1 MPLFAYRIIDSNGKE
16 KKGMIECPNRNAVK
30 SKFLAEGYYITD
42 IKEQS
47 GGQSFSFDAL
57 KSLFPFSS
65 RKVPLDEVAS
75 MTRLLATLQKAK
87 IPLVEAIDAVAQQ
100 QENQTLQEALIIIKG
115 KMNEGYSFSKSAR
128 DFPNIF
134 DDLYCNMIAA
144 GEESGATDK
153 VLMRLS
159 GFMESQVDLRNK
171 VKSAM
176 TYPVILMFVAVI
188 VVGVLFT
195 VVIPK
200 IAKMFE
206 DIDMALPFQTQVLIW
221 LSGFIG
227 DWWWLIALI
236 LVAFL
241 IGFRKYISSGN
252 GEKWW
257 SRVKINMPIFGRVNR
272 MVAVSRFAKTLS
284 TLLHSGVPILNAMD
298 IVKKIIDNK
307 VLENAVATA
316 RENIKEGESIA
327 VPLKRSGEFPP
338 IVIQMI
344 SIGEQSGELEEML
357 DTLAD
362 SYEKEVSY
370 TMERLT
376 AMLEPI
382 MIVLLAVGIGFI
394 VFAVVMPILKINDA
408 VG

>member
-1 MPLFAYRIIDSNGKE
+1 MPLFSYKIIDATGKE
-16 KKGMIECPNRNAVK
+16 KKGNIECANRNAVK
-30 SKFLAEGYYITD
+30 SKFLAEGYYITE
-42 IKEQS
+42 IKERS
-47 GGQSFSFDAL
+47 KSEVLSLDVIKGLFSL
-57 KSLFPFSS
+57 KG

-100 QENQTLQEALIIIKG
+100 QENEVLREALIIIKG
-115 KMNEGYSFSKSAR
+115 KMNEGYSFSRSAR

-134 DDLYCNMIAA
+134 DDLFCNMIAA
-144 GEESGATDK
+144 GEESGATDR
-153 VLMRLS
+153 VLSRLA
-159 GFMESQVDLRNK
+159 GFMESQVDLRNR

-176 TYPVILMFVAVI
+176 TYPVILMFVAVL

-200 IAKMFE
+200 LSKMFE
-206 DIDMALPFQTQVLIW
+206 DIDMALPFQTKVLIW
-221 LSGFIG
+221 LSGFVG
-227 DWWWLIALI
+227 NWWWLIAL
-236 LVAFL
+236 LLF
-241 IGFRKYISSGN
+241 IGFILFKRHISTEK
-252 GEKWW
+252 GEMWW
-257 SRVKINMPIFGRVNR
+257 SRALITMPVFGRVNR

-284 TLLHSGVPILNAMD
+284 TLLHAGVPILNALD
-298 IVKKIIDNK
+298 IVKKVIDNK
-307 VLENAVATA
+307 VLEKAVEMA

-344 SIGEQSGELEEML
+344 SIGEQSGDLEEML
-357 DTLAD
+357 ETLAD
-362 SYEKEVSY
+362 SYEKEVRY
-370 TMERLT
+370 TMDRLT
-376 AMLEPI
+376 SMLEPV
-382 MIVLLAVGIGFI
+382 MIVALAVVIGFI

>member
-1 MPLFAYRIIDSNGKE
+1 MPLFAYKIIDSNGKE
-16 KKGMIECPNRNAVK
+16 KKGTIECANRNAVK
-30 SKFLAEGYYITD
+30 SKFLAEGYYITE
-42 IKEQS
+42 IKEQLVS
-47 GGQSFSFDAL
+47 QSFSFDAI
-57 KSLFPFSS
+57 KALFPFGGN
-65 RKVPLDEVAS
+65 KVPLDEVAS

-100 QENQTLQEALIIIKG
+100 QEDKTMKEALIIIKG
-115 KMNEGYSFSKSAR
+115 KMNEGYSFSRCAR

-134 DDLYCNMIAA
+134 DDLYCNMLSA

-153 VLMRLS
+153 VLTRLA

-171 VKSAM
+171 VKTAM
-176 TYPVILMFVAVI
+176 TYPVILMFVAI
-188 VVGVLFT
+188 LVVGVLFT

-200 IAKMFE
+200 LAKMFE
-206 DIDMALPFQTQVLIW
+206 DIDMALPFQTKVLIW

-227 DWWWLIALI
+227 NWWWLILI
-236 LVAFL
+236 LMIAGAIMFK
-241 IGFRKYISSGN
+241 KYISTEK
-252 GEKWW
+252 GEYWW
-257 SRVKINMPIFGRVNR
+257 SKMLINMPVFGRVNR

-307 VLENAVATA
+307 VLEKAVATA

-327 VPLKRSGEFPP
+327 IPLKRSGEFPP

-344 SIGEQSGELEEML
+344 SIGEQSGDLEEML

-362 SYEKEVSY
+362 SYEKEVRY
-370 TMERLT
+370 TMDRLT
-376 AMLEPI
+376 SMLEPI
-382 MIVLLAVGIGFI
+382 MIVVLAVVIGFI

>member
-1 MPLFAYRIIDSNGKE
+1 MPLFAYKIIDSSGKE
-16 KKGMIECPNRNAVK
+16 KKGNIECPNRNAVK
-30 SKFLAEGYYITD
+30 SKFLSEGYYITE
-42 IKEQS
+42 IREQS
-47 GGQSFSFDAL
+47 SAQSFSFDSL
-57 KSLFPFSS
+57 KSILSFG
-65 RKVPLDEVAS
+65 RKKVPLDEVAS

-87 IPLVEAIDAVAQQ
+87 IPLVESIDAVAQQ
-100 QENQTLQEALIIIKG
+100 QENQMLKEALIIIKG
-115 KMNEGYSFSKSAR
+115 KMNEGYSFSRSAR

-134 DDLYCNMIAA
+134 DDLYCNMLTA
-144 GEESGATDK
+144 GEESGATDR
-153 VLMRLS
+153 VLLRLA

-176 TYPVILMFVAVI
+176 TYPVILMFVAII

-200 IAKMFE
+200 LAKMFE
-206 DIDMALPFQTQVLIW
+206 DVNMSLPLQTEILIW

-227 DWWWLIALI
+227 SWWWLIAI
-236 LVAFL
+236 VIITAFVL
-241 IGFRKYISSGN
+241 FRRHIAT
-252 GEKWW
+252 EKGAFWW
-257 SRVKINMPIFGRVNR
+257 SGFLINMPLFGRVNR

-307 VLENAVATA
+307 VLEKAVATA

-344 SIGEQSGELEEML
+344 SIGEQSGDLEEML

-362 SYEKEVSY
+362 SYEKEVRY
-370 TMERLT
+370 TMDRLT
-376 AMLEPI
+376 SMLEPI
-382 MIVLLAVGIGFI
+382 MIVALSVVIGFI

>member
-1 MPLFAYRIIDSNGKE
+1 MPLFAYKIVDSSGKE
-16 KKGMIECPNRNAVK
+16 KRGVIESPNRNTVK
-30 SKFLAEGYYITD
+30 AKFLAEGYYVTE

-47 GGQSFSFDAL
+47 ANQSFSFSSVI
-57 KSLFPFSS
+57 SLLTL
-65 RKVPLDEVAS
+65 RGKKVPLDEVAS

-87 IPLVEAIDAVAQQ
+87 IPLVESIDAVAQQ
-100 QENQTLQEALIIIKG
+100 QENQILKEALIIIKG
-115 KMNEGYSFSKSAR
+115 KMNEGYSFSRSAR

-134 DDLYCNMIAA
+134 DDLYCNMLAA
-144 GEESGATDK
+144 GEESGATDR
-153 VLMRLS
+153 VLLRLA

-200 IAKMFE
+200 LAKMFE
-206 DIDMALPFQTQVLIW
+206 DVNLALPLQTEILIW
-221 LSGFIG
+221 LSGFVG
-227 DWWWLIALI
+227 SWWWLIAII
-236 LVAFL
+236 LVAAAVIFK
-241 IGFRKYISSGN
+241 RYIST
-252 GEKWW
+252 EKGAFWW
-257 SRVKINMPIFGRVNR
+257 SGVLIRMPLFGRVNR

-284 TLLHSGVPILNAMD
+284 TLLYSGVPILNAMD

-307 VLENAVATA
+307 VLEKAVATA

-327 VPLKRSGEFPP
+327 VPLRRSGEFPP
-338 IVIQMI
+338 IVTQMI
-344 SIGEQSGELEEML
+344 AIGEQSGELEEML

-362 SYEKEVSY
+362 SYEKEVRY
-370 TMERLT
+370 TMDRLT
-376 AMLEPI
+376 AMLEPM
-382 MIVLLAVGIGFI
+382 MIVVLSVVIGFI

>member
-1 MPLFAYRIIDSNGKE
+1 MPLFVYKIIDSNGKE
-16 KKGMIECPNRNAVK
+16 KKGTIECANRNSLK
-30 SKFLAEGYYITD
+30 SKFLSEGYYITE
-42 IKEQS
+42 IKEHS
-47 GGQSFSFDAL
+47 KVSSFSLESL
-57 KSLFPFSS
+57 KSIFLFGGG
-65 RKVPLDEVAS
+65 KVPLDEVAS

-100 QENQTLQEALIIIKG
+100 QDNKTMQDALIVIKG
-115 KMNEGYSFSKSAR
+115 KMNEGYSFSRSAR

-134 DDLYCNMIAA
+134 DDLYCNMLAA
-144 GEESGATDK
+144 GEESGATDR
-153 VLMRLS
+153 VLLRLA

-176 TYPVILMFVAVI
+176 TYPVILMFVAVL

-200 IAKMFE
+200 LAKMFE
-206 DIDMALPFQTQVLIW
+206 DIDMALPFQTRVLIW

-227 DWWWLIALI
+227 DWWWLIVLLLFAAAVL
-236 LVAFL
+236 FK
-241 IGFRKYISSGN
+241 RYISTEK
-252 GEKWW
+252 GEFWW
-257 SRVKINMPIFGRVNR
+257 SGVLIRMPVFGKVNR

-298 IVKKIIDNK
+298 IVKKIINNK
-307 VLENAVATA
+307 VLEKAVANA

-327 VPLKRSGEFPP
+327 IPLKRSGEFPP
-338 IVIQMI
+338 IVTQMI
-344 SIGEQSGELEEML
+344 AIGEQSGDLEEML

-362 SYEKEVSY
+362 SYEKEVRY
-370 TMERLT
+370 TMDRLT
-376 AMLEPI
+376 SMLEPI
-382 MIVLLAVGIGFI
+382 MIVVLAVVIGFI
-394 VFAVVMPILKINDA
+394 VFAVVMPILKINEA